1 MSVST
6 EPYSGLEEAQRACG
20 KVDIKVHFLS
30 VQDKWQSIQPG
41 ASDNS
46 YTPRSLI

>member
-1 MSVST
+1 MSVPT

-20 KVDIKVHFLS
+20 KVDIKVDFLS

-41 ASDNS
+41 ASEDS